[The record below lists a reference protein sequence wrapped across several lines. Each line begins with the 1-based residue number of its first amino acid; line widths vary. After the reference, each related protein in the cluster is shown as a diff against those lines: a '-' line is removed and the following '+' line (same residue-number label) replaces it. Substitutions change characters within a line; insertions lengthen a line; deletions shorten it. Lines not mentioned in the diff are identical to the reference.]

1 MIYHFEISLLWIL
14 FGALS
19 WFFGGFPFNH
29 QEPTKETL
37 DKLRSVHV
45 KMFLIPPRWV
55 LILLGETKRSVRVV
69 STISVQ
75 MQLGGL
81 ILILLGLF
89 AGFLTTIKLLIIGCF
104 FSLLLG
110 AFLPRILMRR
120 WPQA

>member
-89 AGFLTTIKLLIIGCF
+89 AGFLNHNKIINYRMFLQLIIGCI
-104 FSLLLG
+104 STSNIN
-110 AFLPRILMRR
+110 A
-120 WPQA
+120 